1 MKLVTVTSTDLIRE
15 KLEPLSKTWEQ
26 SGEFWP
32 LDSCIKT
39 MASSEKVLSA
49 AAEIDHVW
57 RGWYLAVKQGDEWEL
72 LFIYCDQAF
81 RGQKIGRRLL
91 EHLVTKAKH
100 ENTESSI
107 FLEVRKNN
115 LPAIKLYES
124 IGFVQI
130 MTRPNYY
137 KNGDDALVYK
147 LEVKRI

>member
-1 MKLVTVTSTDLIRE
+1 MKLVTDASHDLIRE
-15 KLEPLSKTWEQ
+15 KLATLSESWEK

-32 LDSCIKT
+32 IDSCLKT

-49 AAEIDHVW
+49 AAEIDCVW
-57 RGWYLAVKQGDEWEL
+57 RGWYLAVKRGDEWEL

-91 EHLVTKAKH
+91 ENLVNAAKR
-100 ENTESSI
+100 ESPESSI
-107 FLEVRKNN
+107 FLEVRRNN

-124 IGFVQI
+124 IGFVKI

-137 KNGDDALVYK
+137 KNGDDALVYR
-147 LEVKRI
+147 LEVKRV